1 MRDFWSCATHSAIHM
16 MLRSSCGH
24 RQLHVRQ
31 QNSTRLHMQV
41 YDGSNVRHVSV
52 MMDNIWRDSTLGRQ
66 QSAMNGDG
74 K

>member
-1 MRDFWSCATHSAIHM
+1 
-16 MLRSSCGH
+16 
-24 RQLHVRQ
+24 
-31 QNSTRLHMQV
+31 MQV